1 MTAGGLT
8 SRFQEHKLQQMKR
21 MGVGSGS
28 EEDAT
33 HSGEEETVSFIDL
46 PPNNLSK
53 LPEKGILKK
62 SGPYGTVMGD
72 VCKEKWSEDSQ
83 SDNQEI
89 LSQSDNNLGPD
100 MMTGGGGAI
109 SEVERTLKSL
119 NGYHEDILE
128 ALRNAASHRGAATPS
143 GSSSLLS
150 EEILRKSL
158 AECSSGGSYSD
169 YKRSGSQE
177 KVCEGPQTHTVL
189 VEGTSAL
196 LHHHGAQQEEDED
209 DEVPPSCGP
218 IRIRNLEDLIRQL
231 EHHSAR
237 HMSPSGS
244 EDIRMSETEADR
256 HYRLESAA
264 CSEPQR

>member
-1 MTAGGLT
+1 VN
-8 SRFQEHKLQQMKR
+8 KLF
-21 MGVGSGS
+21 SCL
-28 EEDAT
+28 
-33 HSGEEETVSFIDL
+33 GEEETVSFIDL

-100 MMTGGGGAI
+100 MMAGGGGGAI

-158 AECSSGGSYSD
+158 GMYLNSSM
-169 YKRSGSQE
+169 
-177 KVCEGPQTHTVL
+177 
-189 VEGTSAL
+189 
-196 LHHHGAQQEEDED
+196 
-209 DEVPPSCGP
+209 
-218 IRIRNLEDLIRQL
+218 RQK
-231 EHHSAR
+231 
-237 HMSPSGS
+237 
-244 EDIRMSETEADR
+244 
-256 HYRLESAA
+256 
-264 CSEPQR
+264 

>member
-1 MTAGGLT
+1 MIMQL
-8 SRFQEHKLQQMKR
+8 
-21 MGVGSGS
+21 VGEFMSFS
-28 EEDAT
+28 CL
-33 HSGEEETVSFIDL
+33 GEEETVSFIDL

-100 MMTGGGGAI
+100 GMGGGGGGAI

-128 ALRNAASHRGAATPS
+128 ALRNAASHRGAAMPS
-143 GSSSLLS
+143 SSSSLLS

-158 AECSSGGSYSD
+158 GMSSFIYNGFCS
-169 YKRSGSQE
+169 
-177 KVCEGPQTHTVL
+177 VP
-189 VEGTSAL
+189 
-196 LHHHGAQQEEDED
+196 LH
-209 DEVPPSCGP
+209 
-218 IRIRNLEDLIRQL
+218 I
-231 EHHSAR
+231 
-237 HMSPSGS
+237 
-244 EDIRMSETEADR
+244 
-256 HYRLESAA
+256 
-264 CSEPQR
+264 